1 MDMMNGM
8 DMMDGMEKD
17 GEGWDGEGWGHTL
30 GRPTVQTKTAPS
42 KQSIIKTKN
51 KKEVVLPK
59 GDKQGSGFIIVHS
72 QPTPS
77 TL

>member
-1 MDMMNGM
+1 MDTMNGM

-42 KQSIIKTKN
+42 KQSIIKTKKKWFYPRETN
-51 KKEVVLPK
+51 KGL
-59 GDKQGSGFIIVHS
+59 G
-72 QPTPS
+72 
-77 TL
+77 LL